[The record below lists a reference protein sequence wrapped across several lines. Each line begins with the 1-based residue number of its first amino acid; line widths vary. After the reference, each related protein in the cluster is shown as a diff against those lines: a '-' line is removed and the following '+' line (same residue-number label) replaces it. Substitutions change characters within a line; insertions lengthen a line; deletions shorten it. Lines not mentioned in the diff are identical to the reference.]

1 MKKIDK
7 SIILSTD
14 YNTWLKTLGTEHPEY
29 NSSKN
34 EYYFDIKMSLLSCQK
49 GLCVYTEELL
59 CDEKF
64 FDKDNW
70 DDNKYIK
77 DLTQNDKNEIRGDL
91 EHFDESLKKNQAW
104 LWDNL
109 FIADTHVNCRIKG
122 SKPIRNILKPDA
134 EEYDPYK
141 YLSFD
146 YELGIFSP
154 NVSLSESEQSDVK
167 YMIEILGLNCIQM
180 KRKKQLKDWLDM
192 EEIGMPVKP
201 YQFITAWDMTVKNLT
216 NERI

>member
-1 MKKIDK
+1 MQKIDK
-7 SIILSTD
+7 SIILSKD
-14 YNTWLKTLGTEHPEY
+14 YNTWVKNLGSQHPEY

-34 EYYFDIKMSLLSCQK
+34 EHYLDIKMSLLSCQK

-70 DDNKYIK
+70 DEKRYTK
-77 DLTQNDKNEIRGDL
+77 ELSQSDKNQIKGDL

-154 NVSLSESEQSDVK
+154 NVSLPKSEQEDVK
-167 YMIEILGLNCIQM
+167 YMIEILGLNCIHT
-180 KRKKQLKDWLDM
+180 KRKKQLKEWKDRK
-192 EEIGMPVKP
+192 EIGLDVVPF
-201 YQFITAWDMTVKNLT
+201 QFMTAWDMTLKSL
-216 NERI
+216 